1 MRAAITAISYH
12 LPEDILTGEDLAAEF
27 PDWNLA
33 KIEKKTG
40 IKARHIARKGE
51 LSSDLAF
58 EAAEK
63 LFASGDCDRN
73 DIDFLIFCTQSPDY
87 VLPATACVLQDRLKL
102 PITAGALDINQGCTG
117 FIYGLSLAK
126 GLIESQQA
134 QRVLLLTAET
144 YSKYMRKEDRS
155 VRSIFGDGAAATI
168 IEGKEN
174 LSEDSIGP
182 FVFGTDGK
190 GAKNLK
196 VCGSGLRSQ
205 ECAVDDDGAK
215 GLFMNGPEVF
225 NFTLRAVPQCIDDL
239 LNRAS
244 ISQDDVDLFIFHQAN
259 RHMLQHLRDKI
270 NIPEEKFVISLEQSG
285 NTVSSTIPIALKESQ
300 DQNRIKTGSRIVLVG
315 FGVGYSW
322 GSTLIRWNST

>member
-1 MRAAITAISYH
+1 MRATITAIAYH
-12 LPEDILTGEDLAAEF
+12 LPEDILTGEDLVEEF

-63 LFASGDCDRN
+63 LFASGVGNRN
-73 DIDFLIFCTQSPDY
+73 DVDFLIFCTQSPDY
-87 VLPATACVLQDRLKL
+87 VLPATACVLQDRLRL

-126 GLIESQQA
+126 GLIESHQA
-134 QRVLLLTAET
+134 RRVLLLTAET

-155 VRSIFGDGAAATI
+155 VRSIFGDGAAATM

-190 GAKNLK
+190 GANNLK
-196 VCGSGLRSQ
+196 VHGSGLRSQ
-205 ECAVDDDGAK
+205 ECAEHDDRAK

-225 NFTLRAVPQCIDDL
+225 NFTLQTVPQCIDDL

-244 ISQDDVDLFIFHQAN
+244 LSQDDVDLFIFHQAN

-270 NIPEEKFVISLEQSG
+270 KIPEEKFVISLEQFG

-322 GSTLIRWNST
+322 GSTLVRWNSI